1 MNLYH
6 INMLN
11 IDIIYLNV
19 HILFTYSIDI
29 IYIYVYHINNTYI
42 SIKKTHTNKYIYMCV
57 WVDSHISL
65 KETS

>member
-42 SIKKTHTNKYIYMCV
+42 Y
-57 WVDSHISL
+57 
-65 KETS
+65 

>member
-6 INMLN
+6 KNMLN

-29 IYIYVYHINNTYI
+29 IYIYIYVYHINNTYI
-42 SIKKTHTNKYIYMCV
+42 SI
-57 WVDSHISL
+57 
-65 KETS
+65 